1 MIHATRVQRDRGAVT
16 AFAVIAVIGL
26 LMAAGLVL
34 DGGRLLAARRDAID
48 VGRGAARAGAQ
59 AVIPAVPGTGGT
71 AQVDPARAQAL
82 AQAYLARAGYQGDVT
97 VTGDT
102 VTVTVHTRVSM
113 VVLPLPARDV
123 VAHANAH
130 PSTGLSSDP
139 AGRAP

>member
-1 MIHATRVQRDRGAVT
+1 MMNAKRAHRDRGAVT

-59 AVIPAVPGTGGT
+59 AVIPAVPGSGGT
-71 AQVDPARAQAL
+71 AQVDPVRAQAL

-97 VTGDT
+97 ITGDT

-113 VVLPLPARDV
+113 VILPLPTRDV
-123 VAHANAH
+123 VVRANAH
-130 PSTGLSSDP
+130 TSTGPSGDP
-139 AGRAP
+139 AGRVP